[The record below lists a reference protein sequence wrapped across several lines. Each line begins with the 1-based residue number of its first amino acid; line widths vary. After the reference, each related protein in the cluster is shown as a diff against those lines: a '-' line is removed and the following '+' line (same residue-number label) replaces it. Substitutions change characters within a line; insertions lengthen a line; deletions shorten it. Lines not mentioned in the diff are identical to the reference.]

1 MTIYNLGSINIDYI
15 YGMPHLVR
23 PGETL
28 AATRYD
34 SALGGKGANQSIA
47 IARAGGKVF
56 HAGMIHRDDDHWL
69 ADMIT
74 AGVYTQFITRGN
86 TPTGH
91 AIVAVDDAGENQ
103 IILAPLSNASLAE
116 DIIPSILAMAQPGDW
131 ALTQNETNLT
141 VPYLKAAKERGLL
154 ICYSAAPFVA
164 EITAQL
170 LPLVDLLIINAIEAD
185 ALSKTMGKPAE
196 QLGVPHLIITRGGD
210 GADYFGKDGC
220 YHVAATPVD
229 AVDTTGAGDT
239 YLGYMLAQLDQ
250 GVGMADAMAL
260 AAAAAAIQVTRHGAS
275 TAIPDIHKTKACL
288 TAQHT
293 KA

>member
-28 AATRYD
+28 AATRFD
-34 SALGGKGANQSIA
+34 EALGGKGANQSIA

-69 ADMIT
+69 AGMT
-74 AGVYTQFITRGN
+74 LAGVDTQLILRGD

-91 AIVAVDDAGENQ
+91 AIVAVDDDGENQ
-103 IILAPLSNASLAE
+103 IILAPLSNASLPE
-116 DIIPSILAMAQPGDW
+116 DLITSVLTAAGPGDW

-141 VPYLKAAKERGLL
+141 APYLRAAKERGLL

-164 EITAQL
+164 ETTAEL
-170 LPLVDLLIINAIEAD
+170 LPLVDVLIINAIEAD
-185 ALSKTMGKPAE
+185 ALSKAVGKPVD
-196 QLGVPHLIITRGGD
+196 QFGVPHLIITRGSD
-210 GADYFGKDGC
+210 GADYLGKDGAF
-220 YHVAATPVD
+220 HIAAIPVH

-239 YLGYMLAQLDQ
+239 YLGYMLAHLDQ
-250 GVGMADAMAL
+250 GVSVADAMAM
-260 AAAAAAIQVTRHGAS
+260 AGAAAAIQVTRHGAS
-275 TAIPDIHKTKACL
+275 TAIPDINETKASL
-288 TAQHT
+288 TANHT
-293 KA
+293 RS